1 MEQPFYLGLNM
12 AGTVSAGAYTA
23 GVMDFLIEAMDQ
35 WHVERQRQRDQ
46 FGAQYD
52 RWTIPPHQLQLAV
65 MAGASGGGITA
76 ALTGAALS
84 QPFAHVHAQ
93 SPGPFD
99 RNNTLFR
106 SWVTDIDLRPLLG
119 DADLNRESDK
129 LVSLLDSTSI
139 RRIAADALAV
149 TAPLPGVRPWVRDP
163 LKLILTLTN
172 LAGIP
177 YAIEPQTSSDA
188 ARTLYHADRREF
200 AITWTRI
207 PGSGESI
214 SLDAAGGPGWAALA
228 DTAVATAAFPVVLA
242 PQLLARTAG
251 DYNHRLWRI
260 PQNEPAAADGN
271 CICEKL
277 EQMPP
282 AWEARNTDGAPV
294 TTLNVDGGATNNSP
308 FECARLAL
316 ADLPPRQISGHNQ
329 RSPALADRA
338 VVSIAPLSSPTGA
351 SIPAPPERRLTTLA
365 GQFIQVLVAQ
375 SRNQGE
381 NLRLT
386 SDPAVASRWVIAP
399 ATHEPGTEPLAGALL
414 GAFGG
419 FVAQRFREHDYQLGR
434 RNCQRFLT
442 RYFGV
447 PWDNVIMRQYQLPET
462 AQRQMDAA
470 YGFDAEK
477 ARPGDPDVRCF
488 PLIPVLPSLR
498 SEITA
503 VKNPISED
511 ELHDLGSLGVDR
523 LKLVTKKA
531 LEAEGITAL
540 LINAG
545 FFLFKGRIRNAL
557 VAYAGKEFR
566 RQGFLK

>member
-1 MEQPFYLGLNM
+1 M
-12 AGTVSAGAYTA
+12 T
-23 GVMDFLIEAMDQ
+23 
-35 WHVERQRQRDQ
+35 
-46 FGAQYD
+46 
-52 RWTIPPHQLQLAV
+52 
-65 MAGASGGGITA
+65 GASGGGITA

-93 SPGPFD
+93 SPGPSG
-99 RNNTLFR
+99 RNNALFR

-119 DADLNRESDK
+119 DADLDREPAK

-200 AITWTRI
+200 AITWTGI
-207 PGSGESI
+207 PGSGETI
-214 SLDAAGGPGWAALA
+214 RLHAAGGPGWADLA
-228 DTAVATAAFPVVLA
+228 DTAVATGAFPVVLA

-260 PQNEPAAADGN
+260 PQSDPSGADGK
-271 CICEKL
+271 CVCEKS

-282 AWEARNTDGAPV
+282 AWDARDRDGAPV

-316 ADLPPRQISGHNQ
+316 ADLEPRQTSGHNP

-338 VVSIAPLSSPTGA
+338 VVSIAPLSSPTSG
-351 SIPAPPERRLTTLA
+351 SIPAPTEQRLTTLA

-381 NLRLT
+381 NLKLT
-386 SDPAVASRWVIAP
+386 SDPGVASRWVIAP
-399 ATHEPGTEPLAGALL
+399 STHEPGTEPLAGALL

-447 PWDNVIMRQYQLPET
+447 PWDNVIMRQYPLPE
-462 AQRQMDAA
+462 AARRQIDAT

-477 ARPGDPDVRCF
+477 ARPGDPDVRCY
-488 PLIPVLPSLR
+488 PLVPVVPALR
-498 SEITA
+498 PEITA

-511 ELHDLGSLGVDR
+511 ELHGLGSLAVDR

-531 LEAEGITAL
+531 LEANWFTGL
-540 LINAG
+540 LISAG

-557 VAYAGKEFR
+557 VEYAAKEFR
-566 RQGFLK
+566 SQGFLK